1 MKLLLGS
8 LVLAL
13 SLSVAPAALMAQQS
27 TTKASAPRS
36 ARARSC
42 AARNLNTVAR
52 SGPGCARRKSSAASG
67 TKITAPTKCG
77 AAGLNCL

>member
-27 TTKASAPRS
+27 PTKLA
-36 ARARSC
+36 
-42 AARNLNTVAR
+42 
-52 SGPGCARRKSSAASG
+52 GPMLAAS
-67 TKITAPTKCG
+67 TPTHHDTVSSH
-77 AAGLNCL
+77 